1 MRHFYKIDHSG
12 PQPFFI
18 YTPQMNIGLR
28 EVLHYLFDMDPPR
41 EAPRRPNRPV
51 GLEALEVPPQVLPPT
66 YVEMERVVGKTI
78 YQIDFPTVE
87 LAYEWIRWDQRRHN
101 VVLYT
106 KTLDTVKQEFA
117 TVDVERGDENYT
129 VIVTENEELGIQY
142 GLTICQN

>member
-1 MRHFYKIDHSG
+1 
-12 PQPFFI
+12 
-18 YTPQMNIGLR
+18 MNVGLR
-28 EVLHYLFDMDPPR
+28 EILHYLFDMDPPR
-41 EAPRRPNRPV
+41 EAPRRPNRLQ

-66 YVEMERVVGKTI
+66 YVEMERVVGTTI

-117 TVDVERGDENYT
+117 GIDVERGDENYT
-129 VIVTENEELGIQY
+129 VVVTENQELGIQY